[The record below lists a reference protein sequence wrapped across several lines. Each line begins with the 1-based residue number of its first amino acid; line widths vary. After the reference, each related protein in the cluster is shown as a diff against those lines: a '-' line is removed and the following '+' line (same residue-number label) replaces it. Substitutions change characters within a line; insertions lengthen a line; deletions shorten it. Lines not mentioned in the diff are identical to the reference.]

1 MHLINSTVS
10 FISAIKDLSSD
21 HKDAIKSMGSGG
33 AASYARDVS
42 QKTND

>member
-10 FISAIKDLSSD
+10 FVNIVKALSSEQ
-21 HKDAIKSMGSGG
+21 KDAIKSMGFGG
-33 AASYARDVS
+33 LRDVS